1 MHETNSS
8 RFQSFSATDTYML
21 SGDISISLVTLIK
34 LLILSFWYLKTNTQ
48 LLLSTVEKYIVGI
61 TVYPGIAQHEL
72 QLSFN
77 NNCVLEKTG
86 IKYYCGYL
94 SEPPSTLKL
103 AFKNTDLKAQHNIYM
118 GRLAPN

>member
-21 SGDISISLVTLIK
+21 SGDISIK
-34 LLILSFWYLKTNTQ
+34 LLILSFWYLKNNTQ

-72 QLSFN
+72 QLFFN

-94 SEPPSTLKL
+94 SEPPSKLKL